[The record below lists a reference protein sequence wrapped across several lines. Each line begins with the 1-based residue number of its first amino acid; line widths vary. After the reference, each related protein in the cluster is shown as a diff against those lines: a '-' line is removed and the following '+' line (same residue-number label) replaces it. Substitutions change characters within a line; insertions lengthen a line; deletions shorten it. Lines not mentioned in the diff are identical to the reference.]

1 MTSGLSAPRLL
12 IQRPRKTS
20 WTILTRISLPLLL
33 LIGWTLLAK
42 SSLLPPLTLPTPW
55 QVIIELK
62 AMYLQQHLMFNIGVS
77 LLRAL
82 VGLSLGAGIGFL
94 LGLFSGLSKIGEEF
108 LDATLQMFRA
118 VPFIALT
125 PLFILWFGVGETP
138 KILIV
143 AVATYFPM
151 YISTASGVRNV
162 DKKVVE
168 CAKTFGLRG
177 PRLVKEVIV
186 PLATPQILTGLSLS
200 MVISVLA
207 LVAGEQ
213 ISSQNGLG
221 FLFSQSQSYGRNFE
235 VFTCIMLYACMGL
248 LAAVFVNLLQRILLR
263 WRKGVA
269 VR

>member
-1 MTSGLSAPRLL
+1 LL
-12 IQRPRKTS
+12 PI
-20 WTILTRISLPLLL
+20 IL
-33 LIGWTLLAK
+33 LIGWILLAK
-42 SSLLPPLTLPTPW
+42 STLIPPLTLPTPL
-55 QVIIELK
+55 QVGSELK
-62 AMYLQQHLMFNIGVS
+62 GMYLHQHLMFNIGVS
-77 LLRAL
+77 MLRAI
-82 VGLSLGAGIGFL
+82 VGLAFGAGVGFL

-108 LDATLQMFRA
+108 LDATLQMIRA

-125 PLFILWFGVGETP
+125 PLFILWYGVGETP

-143 AVATYFPM
+143 AFATYFPM
-151 YISTASGVRNV
+151 YIATASAVRNV
-162 DKKVVE
+162 DRKVVE
-168 CAKTFGLRG
+168 AAKTFGIHG

-200 MVISVLA
+200 MVFSVLA

-221 FLFSQSQSYGRNFE
+221 FLFAQSQAYGRNFE
-235 VFTCIMLYACMGL
+235 VFTCILLYACMGL
-248 LAAVFVNLLQRILLR
+248 VAATFVNILQRFLLR

>member
-1 MTSGLSAPRLL
+1 MSVLSAPRLL
-12 IQRPRKTS
+12 SQRPRKAS
-20 WTILTRISLPLLL
+20 WSLLTRISLPIILLV
-33 LIGWTLLAK
+33 GWILLAK
-42 SSLLPPLTLPTPW
+42 STLIPPLTLPTPW
-55 QVIIELK
+55 QVISELK
-62 AMYLQQHLMFNIGVS
+62 AMYLQQHLMSNIGVS
-77 LLRAL
+77 LLRAI
-82 VGLSLGAGIGFL
+82 VGLALGAGIGFL

-108 LDATLQMFRA
+108 FDATLQMFRA

-143 AVATYFPM
+143 AFATYFPM
-151 YISTASGVRNV
+151 YIATASGVRNV
-162 DKKVVE
+162 DRKVVE
-168 CAKTFGLRG
+168 SAKTFGLRG

-221 FLFSQSQSYGRNFE
+221 FLFAQSQAYGRNFE
-235 VFTCIMLYACMGL
+235 VFTCILLYACMGL
-248 LAAVFVNLLQRILLR
+248 LAAVVVNVIQRVALR